1 MTMDRYTR
9 IVLTVIAGTLL
20 YIAVM
25 LSGRAVL
32 AQADAPAARGLLQR
46 AGAQP
51 VVIVGWGSVRSDGE
65 LTITT
70 VKDAGGLMR
79 TDPTLQV
86 RVSQLPE
93 RPLAVTLGATP
104 EHPLPVGITGI
115 KAGAEWDPIAM
126 KAVSQVPQKTPGF
139 PKE

>member
-20 YIAVM
+20 YIALM

-32 AQADAPAARGLLQR
+32 AQAAPSARGLLQQ

-51 VVIVGWGSVRSDGE
+51 VVIVGWGSVRSDGQ

-86 RVSQLPE
+86 KVSQLPE
-93 RPLAVTLGATP
+93 QPLAVTLGATR
-104 EHPLPVGITGI
+104 EHPVPVGITEI
-115 KAGAEWDPIAM
+115 KAGADWDPIAT
-126 KAVSQVPQKTPGF
+126 KPVAQVLQTTPGF

>member
-1 MTMDRYTR
+1 MTMDCYTR

-20 YIAVM
+20 YIALM

-32 AQADAPAARGLLQR
+32 SQAAAPSARGLLQQ
-46 AGAQP
+46 AGAEP
-51 VVIVGWGSVRSDGE
+51 VVIVGWGSIRSDGQ

-86 RVSQLPE
+86 KVSQLPGSS
-93 RPLAVTLGATP
+93 PSP
-104 EHPLPVGITGI
+104 
-115 KAGAEWDPIAM
+115 
-126 KAVSQVPQKTPGF
+126 
-139 PKE
+139 

>member
-20 YIAVM
+20 YIALM

-32 AQADAPAARGLLQR
+32 SQAATPSARGLLQQ

-51 VVIVGWGSVRSDGE
+51 VVIVGWGSIRSDGQ

-70 VKDAGGLMR
+70 VKEGGGLMR

-86 RVSQLPE
+86 KVSQLPE
-93 RPLAVTLGATP
+93 QPVAVTLGATR
-104 EHPLPVGITGI
+104 EHPVPVGITGI
-115 KAGAEWDPIAM
+115 KAGADWDPIAM
-126 KAVSQVPQKTPGF
+126 KPVAQVLQKTPGF